1 MRDPLAFRRKYE
13 TKIIELTKQADKFS
27 REYIETNDYSALNK
41 YRYYVNE
48 IIKLKNYIKE
58 QESKEDSG

>member
-1 MRDPLAFRRKYE
+1 MKDPFAFRRKFE
-13 TKIIELTKQADKFS
+13 PKIIELTKQADKFS

>member
-13 TKIIELTKQADKFS
+13 PKIIELTKQADKFS
-27 REYIETNDYSALNK
+27 REYIETNDRNALSK

-48 IIKLKNYIKE
+48 IIKLKNYIVE
-58 QESKEDSG
+58 QESKEDNI